1 MFNKQIKSSNL
12 THFSWAILTLVTF
25 FAGSQLAPSFKLKSG
40 QNLIGKDAG
49 ISALRA
55 GNPQLLNAPRS
66 FLKSSG
72 NTYTQISSENFR
84 PTGLAGRKRS
94 NLGSAETGSAGDSL
108 SQKGPLNKKQLQ
120 DLVQLAVKSTN
131 PIERRKAFDRL
142 LEEMRSDTFNY
153 EQAMTIRI
161 AMHHGGADGDQW
173 RTFDYAWGANDP
185 ASAVAEIDKI
195 PEQYRRG
202 FTSNMLPGLASV
214 EPRTAIGIV
223 ESMEGEMRQ
232 QMTGRLLEGLA
243 DYDVGFAT
251 DYVFDMA
258 ENGDPHASQYMRR
271 LAREVMET
279 AGFEGGV
286 EWAESLQEG
295 TLQAAALRSVANEF
309 ANNDPEAAAQ
319 WAEQFVGKEQNSRLF
334 GEIVREWGNQ
344 EAASAWVES
353 LEPSQGQRDALS
365 AVYGHRGATSPEEA
379 LKEIQAMPQSSD
391 KDFALNG
398 FISGLAH
405 QDGEAAVAW
414 AAEINMP
421 GMREAAMVR
430 AAKQY
435 YRQDRQATEEWFVA
449 SGLPA
454 ESWRQIVSSK

>member
-1 MFNKQIKSSNL
+1 MKGSIL
-12 THFSWAILTLVTF
+12 THFSWALFTLVTF
-25 FAGSQLAPSFKLKSG
+25 FAGSKLASSYKQTTDQGLMSEDNRRG
-40 QNLIGKDAG
+40 
-49 ISALRA
+49 ALRV
-55 GNPQLLNAPRS
+55 GKPQLLNAPGP
-66 FLKSSG
+66 FNKSSG
-72 NTYTQISSENFR
+72 PLLNPSVADDLR
-84 PTGLAGRKRS
+84 PRGLAGRNKLNS
-94 NLGSAETGSAGDSL
+94 GSVKGSATSGFMN
-108 SQKGPLNKKQLQ
+108 QKGPLNKKQLQ
-120 DLVQLAVKSTN
+120 DLVELAVKSTN

-142 LEEMRSDTFNY
+142 LEEMRADTFTY
-153 EQAMTIRI
+153 EQAMMIRH

-195 PEQYRRG
+195 PEKYRRG

-214 EPRTAIGIV
+214 EPQTAIGIV

-258 ENGDPHASQYMRR
+258 ESGDPNASQYMRR
-271 LAREVMET
+271 LAKEVMET

-295 TLQAAALRSVANEF
+295 ALQAAALRGVANEY
-309 ANNDPEAAAQ
+309 ANNDPQSAAK
-319 WAEQFVGKEQNSRLF
+319 WAEQFVGTEQNSRLF

-365 AVYGHRGATSPEEA
+365 AVYGHRGATSPEKA
-379 LKEIQAMPQSSD
+379 LKEIQAMPQSAD

-398 FISGLAH
+398 FISGLAG

-414 AAEINMP
+414 AAEITMP
-421 GMREAAMVR
+421 GMRESAMVR

-435 YRQDRQATEEWFVA
+435 YKQDRQATEEWFVA

-454 ESWRQIVSSK
+454 ESWWQIVGSK

>member
-1 MFNKQIKSSNL
+1 MKDSNL
-12 THFSWAILTLVTF
+12 THFSWMLITLVTF
-25 FAGSQLAPSFKLKSG
+25 FAGSQLARSSKQKIDQSLMEKDIGSG
-40 QNLIGKDAG
+40 
-49 ISALRA
+49 ALRVE
-55 GNPQLLNAPRS
+55 NPQLLNAPRS
-66 FLKSSG
+66 SKIKSSG
-72 NTYTQISSENFR
+72 TVLAPRGAEDLR
-84 PTGLAGRKRS
+84 PRGLAGRNKS
-94 NLGSAETGSAGDSL
+94 NSSLAKSGDASDFMNR
-108 SQKGPLNKKQLQ
+108 KGPLNKKQLQ

-142 LEEMRSDTFNY
+142 LEEMRSDTFTY
-153 EQAMTIRI
+153 EQAMTIRH
-161 AMHHGGADGDQW
+161 AMHHGGADGEQW

-185 ASAVAEIDKI
+185 DSAVAEIDKI

-223 ESMEGEMRQ
+223 ESMEGELRQ
-232 QMTGRLLEGLA
+232 HMTGRLLEGLA

-258 ENGDPHASQYMRR
+258 ESGDPNASQYMRR

-295 TLQAAALRSVANEF
+295 ALQAAALRSVANEY
-309 ANNDPEAAAQ
+309 ANNDPQAAAQ
-319 WAEQFVGKEQNSRLF
+319 WAEQFVDKEQNSRLF

-353 LEPSQGQRDALS
+353 LDPGQGQRDALS
-365 AVYGHRGATSPEEA
+365 AVYGHRGATRPEEA

-414 AAEINMP
+414 AAEITMP

-449 SGLPA
+449 SGLPV
-454 ESWRQIVSSK
+454 ESWRQIVSLK

>member
-1 MFNKQIKSSNL
+1 MKGSIL
-12 THFSWAILTLVTF
+12 THFSWALFTLVTF
-25 FAGSQLAPSFKLKSG
+25 FAGSKLAGPSKQITDQGLMSEDNRRG
-40 QNLIGKDAG
+40 
-49 ISALRA
+49 ALRV
-55 GNPQLLNAPRS
+55 GKPQLLNALGPS
-66 FLKSSG
+66 KGKSSG
-72 NTYTQISSENFR
+72 PLLDPNVADDLR
-84 PTGLAGRKRS
+84 PRGLAGRKIS
-94 NLGSAETGSAGDSL
+94 NSGTVKSSAENGFMN
-108 SQKGPLNKKQLQ
+108 QKGPLNKKQLQ
-120 DLVQLAVKSTN
+120 DLVDLAVKSTN

-142 LEEMRSDTFNY
+142 LEEMRSDTFTY

-161 AMHHGGADGDQW
+161 AMHHGGADGEQW

-185 ASAVAEIDKI
+185 ASAVAEIDRI

-214 EPRTAIGIV
+214 EPQTAIGIV

-258 ENGDPHASQYMRR
+258 ESGDPNASQYMRR
-271 LAREVMET
+271 LAKEVMET

-286 EWAESLQEG
+286 EWAESLEEG
-295 TLQAAALRSVANEF
+295 ALQAAALRSVANEY
-309 ANNDPEAAAQ
+309 ANNDPQAAAQ
-319 WAEQFVGKEQNSRLF
+319 WAEQFVGTEQNSRLF

-365 AVYGHRGATSPEEA
+365 AVYGHRGATRPEQA
-379 LKEIQAMPQSSD
+379 LEEIQAMPQSAD

-405 QDGEAAVAW
+405 KDGEAAVAW
-414 AAEINMP
+414 AAEITMP
-421 GMREAAMVR
+421 GMRESAMVR

-435 YRQDRQATEEWFVA
+435 YKQDRQATEEWFVA
-449 SGLPA
+449 SGLPP
-454 ESWRQIVSSK
+454 ESWWQIVGSK

>member
-1 MFNKQIKSSNL
+1 MLI
-12 THFSWAILTLVTF
+12 TLVTF
-25 FAGSQLAPSFKLKSG
+25 FAGSQLARSSKQKIDQSLMEKDIGSG
-40 QNLIGKDAG
+40 
-49 ISALRA
+49 ALRVE
-55 GNPQLLNAPRS
+55 NPQLLNAPRS
-66 FLKSSG
+66 SKIKSSG
-72 NTYTQISSENFR
+72 TV
-84 PTGLAGRKRS
+84 LAPS
-94 NLGSAETGSAGDSL
+94 SAEDLRPRGLVGRNKSNPSSGKSGDASDFMNR
-108 SQKGPLNKKQLQ
+108 KGPLNKKQLQ

-142 LEEMRSDTFNY
+142 LEEMRSDTFTY
-153 EQAMTIRI
+153 EQAMTIRH
-161 AMHHGGADGDQW
+161 AMHHGGADGEQW

-185 ASAVAEIDKI
+185 VSAVAEIDKI

-214 EPRTAIGIV
+214 EPQTAIGIV
-223 ESMEGEMRQ
+223 ESMEGELRQ
-232 QMTGRLLEGLA
+232 HMTGRLLEGLA

-258 ENGDPHASQYMRR
+258 ESGDPNASQYMRR
-271 LAREVMET
+271 LAKEVMET
-279 AGFEGGV
+279 AGFEGGI

-295 TLQAAALRSVANEF
+295 ALQAAALRSVANEY
-309 ANNDPEAAAQ
+309 ANNDPQAAAQ
-319 WAEQFVGKEQNSRLF
+319 WAEQFVDKEQNSRLF
-334 GEIVREWGNQ
+334 GEIVREWRNQ

-353 LEPSQGQRDALS
+353 LEPGQGQRDALS
-365 AVYGHRGATSPEEA
+365 AVYGHRGATRPEEA

-398 FISGLAH
+398 FISGLAY

-414 AAEINMP
+414 ASEITMP

-435 YRQDRQATEEWFVA
+435 YRQDRQATAEWFVA
-449 SGLPA
+449 SGLPV
-454 ESWRQIVSSK
+454 ESWRQIVSLK